1 MATPHLC
8 LDEGVALPD
17 EENFQGT
24 EPEGPPKPKEI
35 VKNTTDDSDDEEEN
49 GLVKSLSA
57 RRFNRSMRNVIKIS
71 KFYRS
76 QVALRG
82 VMRAKSRFLQ
92 LIKKT
97 PTKEADKV
105 TIDDEQ
111 IGVKTPVS
119 PVSVVESEWQRL
131 ARKPPIFKITNDID
145 FSDLAKYIIEK
156 KTGQRLSR
164 LSVAID
170 SAVSNN
176 AAPPPPPM
184 TSAPPPPPPPL
195 TSAPPPPPP
204 SMAPNIKGEG
214 GSPVARK
221 IRPIHVK
228 QVYVKPNQETIWS
241 GLPVIKADL
250 SDLQKLFE
258 VTSNS
263 KGSDSVT
270 SDSQSLA
277 RSFSVSAGPLSV
289 TESTDVLIMFRK
301 LPK

>member
-24 EPEGPPKPKEI
+24 EPEGSPKPKEI
-35 VKNTTDDSDDEEEN
+35 EKNTTDDSDDEEEN
-49 GLVKSLSA
+49 GLVKSLTA

-176 AAPPPPPM
+176 A
-184 TSAPPPPPPPL
+184 PPPPPPPM

-214 GSPVARK
+214 GSPVGRK
-221 IRPIHVK
+221 IKPIHVK

-258 VTSNS
+258 DTSNS
-263 KGSDSVT
+263 KGSDFVASGSQT
-270 SDSQSLA
+270 LDRSD
-277 RSFSVSAGPLSV
+277 RSGPLSV